1 MNGYKSLYPFLFKYR
16 SLALLTLLG
25 NLFFTLFNMIS
36 LIMFVPFLQLI
47 FSSERLSVPVDKP
60 VYSGS
65 ILDLPEYFS
74 SSYNFYMH
82 QLVLNDVEFALAIVC
97 FMVFLSFLLKN
108 LFRYMAIWF
117 QSELRT
123 RIARDIRNDFY
134 NKIIRL
140 PLSFHQQQKKG
151 DLLSR
156 FSSDAHEVENAV
168 VSMLELIFRDP
179 ISILLHVT
187 TLFAISYKLT
197 VFSFFLLPISAL
209 VIYRVGKSLKKTAKS
224 GQEKLGLLS
233 SSFDESLSGIRAIKS
248 FNAIPFMSKH
258 FEKRNSTYQ
267 YYNSWTMRKKDISSI
282 LNEILGA
289 GVLMSLVWFGG
300 KQILSGGGIELTGEL
315 FITFVIV
322 FSQLLRPIQ
331 DISRAISSIHK
342 GQVSMERINAV
353 LREEEVVLNLPES
366 TTINSFNYAL
376 EFKDV
381 YFSYGSEQV
390 LANVNFRLEKG
401 KKVALVGVSGSGKS
415 TILDL
420 LLRFYDPTNGEILVD
435 DKNYKDCSIE
445 SLRSIFGVVSQDS
458 ILFNVS
464 VLENI
469 AFGEEQID
477 YNRAVAAAINANA
490 HIFISELTEGYNTI
504 VSERGANLSG
514 GQKQRICIARALYK
528 NPEIL
533 VLDEATSALDTES
546 ESHVQEALDR
556 IMKERTVLVV
566 AHRLSTIRNV
576 DEIIVLSEGKIVEK
590 GTHVELLNKKGHYA
604 RLCQLQG
611 VLD

>member
-179 ISILLHVT
+179 ISILLHVI

-420 LLRFYDPTNGEILVD
+420 LLRFYDPTNGDILVD
-435 DKNYKDCSIE
+435 EKNYKDCSIE

-477 YNRAVAAAINANA
+477 YNRAVAAATNANA
-490 HIFISELTEGYNTI
+490 HIFISELTEGYNTL

-576 DEIIVLSEGKIVEK
+576 DEIIVLSEGEIVEK